1 MANPI
6 TAIWNSA
13 GHLAGTIETL
23 TRTLDK
29 SALVVEEHCLTLL
42 TIEQR
47 EAKRKLEAMEVA
59 IAANPTIDKAAL
71 KKSISL

>member
-13 GHLAGTIETL
+13 GHLAQAVETL

-47 EAKRKLEAMEVA
+47 EAKRKLAALEAA
-59 IAANPTIDKAAL
+59 IAANPDINKDAL

>member
-6 TAIWNSA
+6 TALWNSA
-13 GHLAGTIETL
+13 GHLAGTVETFA
-23 TRTLDK
+23 RTLDK

-47 EAKRKLEAMEVA
+47 EATRKLEAMEAA

>member
-6 TAIWNSA
+6 TAIWNSM
-13 GHLAGTIETL
+13 GHIAGTLETFS
-23 TRTLDK
+23 RTMDK
-29 SALVVEEHCLTLL
+29 SALVIEEHCLTLL

-47 EAKRKLEAMEVA
+47 EAKRKLAAMEAA
-59 IAANPTIDKAAL
+59 IAANPDINKDAL

>member
-6 TAIWNSA
+6 TALWNSA
-13 GHLAGTIETL
+13 GHLIGTVETL

-47 EAKRKLEAMEVA
+47 EAKRKLEAIEAA

>member
-1 MANPI
+1 MANPF
-6 TAIWNSA
+6 TALWNST
-13 GHLAGTIETL
+13 GNLLGTFETF

-47 EAKRKLEAMEVA
+47 EAKRKLEAMEAA

-71 KKSISL
+71 KKSINL